1 MIISTKR
8 YLLAFVAVIAL
19 ISLYLSQR
27 FNYAGLFFGQEV
39 ISANAEFIF
48 NRVFRYILNDL
59 SVILLLWAMFLN
71 RSLIRVAFGIQLF
84 GLFIVLPLYFYFKLS
99 LEGPSEI
106 SSPLLSF
113 IHRIVVNPIL
123 LLLLIP
129 AFYYQK
135 RMSNP

>member
-1 MIISTKR
+1 MGKQRILLAIIGVTALILL
-8 YLLAFVAVIAL
+8 YLLQGTNYSAFLLDPLTTPRNTQFIINRIA
-19 ISLYLSQR
+19 
-27 FNYAGLFFGQEV
+27 
-39 ISANAEFIF
+39 
-48 NRVFRYILNDL
+48 RYILNDL
-59 SVILLLWAMFLN
+59 SVIVLLWALFQN
-71 RSLIRVAFGIQLF
+71 RNLIKVAFGIQIF

-135 RMSNP
+135 RMSK